1 MLQRRGIDRGLFR
14 PAVHLANLSR
24 PSGNFT
30 GVTYSEAT
38 LGSKRLELLLD
49 ALPGTRR
56 FTVIWSRAFPENVAI
71 FDAIRQA
78 AQARGV
84 EVFLARTI
92 SCYLDAEAEKMDR
105 FRFR

>member
-1 MLQRRGIDRGLFR
+1 M

-56 FTVIWSRAFPENVAI
+56 FTVI
-71 FDAIRQA
+71 
-78 AQARGV
+78 
-84 EVFLARTI
+84 
-92 SCYLDAEAEKMDR
+92 
-105 FRFR
+105 

>member
-1 MLQRRGIDRGLFR
+1 MRQGI
-14 PAVHLANLSR
+14 VANLSR

-38 LGSKRLELLLD
+38 LGGKRLELLLD

-56 FTVIWSRAFPENVAI
+56 FAVIWSRAFAENAAI

-84 EVFLARTI
+84 EVFSREMVDAQDLAPAFDYAKRVRRLSSSLPTI
-92 SCYLDAEAEKMDR
+92 
-105 FRFR
+105 